1 MRIVPRLLSL
11 LAVLAALPLHA
22 AISGS
27 VMNSDGMA
35 IAGAKVSVFAPETLT
50 ARRERL
56 MSKTPARQPLVTAT
70 TDGNGNFRIEP
81 PKDAPIVDMRI
92 DAAGYAPDASRQQS
106 DDEAGAIILI
116 RAEPKSGTIRAG
128 GKGIAGATVTWA
140 GGAEYT
146 TTTDENGRYTAPDPS
161 KWANRLIVTHPD
173 YARIEESLQQAKREL
188 DRTLT
193 AGVKI
198 SGKVVA
204 EDGTTGV
211 GDAAIVLDGW
221 PMTKS
226 GPDGAFAVE
235 HAPKDW
241 SEVHAISGSRIAA
254 RASTGGTMTL
264 KLAKGATVTGNIK
277 DMKSQLPVAG
287 AEVMLT
293 TGGGRGMGGGFAV
306 RSTVTDAKGNF
317 SLSPLPPGSYGINPN
332 RPNYNI
338 PSASVSVTAG
348 QSLSKPFYATA
359 LARVSGVV
367 VDEDKK
373 PVAAARVASQSA
385 GREGGPMMFIGRP
398 QFGRTAASGPDGRYV
413 LRVAELDADVQISAA
428 KKGYPATKS
437 PIMRLA
443 SGERKGNVTLT
454 IPRGVAFSGRVID
467 RNGKPVSGVSVDA
480 AETQGDMGGMVRR
493 MVINAGGPPRG
504 EETVTT
510 ASDGT
515 FNIRLKEGKYDV
527 VFKREGYAAKTLRTQ
542 TVAQNEKPVE
552 VTLEP
557 GVEIAGRVV
566 RGGVGVEG
574 VNVTALSEGGMA
586 QSTTGPDGSFT
597 LADLTPGQM
606 MINVNKMDAMIQE
619 MRPVTAPARDLV
631 IELPAGGRI
640 TGRVVDK
647 ATHRPLTSFQA
658 GVSTSRGGGGMMIMM
673 PPMMRAFT
681 SDDGTFVL
689 ENVKPG
695 PTQVMAM
702 APGYTT
708 GRAPNV
714 EVKDG
719 ETVSDVEVALE
730 AGAKLVGKVTDANG
744 APVAGV
750 SVRPEMMGGPGRVMR
765 FDGVD
770 TSAVTDPS
778 GEYTM
783 ESLEP
788 GEKTFNFAR
797 SGYVTETKT
806 VTLASGKDTRLD
818 VTIGSGLRIAGVV
831 VTEGGAPVGEATV
844 RASSAA
850 GGGREAHTDASG
862 SFQLEGLAPGHY
874 TFTAAKSGLANG
886 IVRDVDI
893 AVTNN
898 VRITMKSGSVI
909 TGHVTGLAAN
919 ELEQTTIMASSPTG
933 SASAPVDSAGN
944 FRIEGS
950 PTGTVRVSA
959 RMGQIF
965 GGTAR
970 SAAPKTVQVEPG
982 SAAQVDIEFQAGTV
996 IRGRVTRNNQPVPNA
1011 SVAFMPRQG
1020 KAQTNANTTAD
1031 ASGRYEVNGLEDGPY
1046 TVQVMDMERLTPFT
1060 TTYDVRGSGN
1070 FDIDV
1075 RTASLRGRVL
1085 DASTGSPIAEAQVD
1099 VRPTGSDTGFF
1110 GSRVAMTDSNGTF
1123 VVDSVAKGS
1132 YQISADK
1139 QGYGHELKQISVDDT
1154 PEEIE
1159 LKLQPSAGVTLKV
1172 VDGRDGRLLGANVR
1186 VTDLQ
1191 GHEVGG
1197 DGGFRFFGGAEPVK
1211 LSLAPGSYRATIQ
1224 AMGYAQRTVM
1234 ISSPS
1239 NQTVAL
1245 TPGGTLLLRSKSS
1258 SALRGR
1264 LTDSSGYV
1272 YMTSAFNPTGT
1283 FRVLES
1289 PGTTTLQNVAP
1300 GHYRLDVLDTND
1312 QVLKTIQV
1320 DVVEGQSAT
1329 YDV

>member
-1 MRIVPRLLSL
+1 MRIVPRLLSI

-27 VMNSDGMA
+27 VMNSDGQA
-35 IAGAKVSVFAPETLT
+35 IAGAKVALFAPESLA

-56 MSKTPARQPLVTAT
+56 TSKTPVKQPLVTAT
-70 TDGNGNFRIEP
+70 TDANGNFRVEP
-81 PKDAPIVDMRI
+81 PKDALIVDMRI
-92 DAAGYAPDASRQQS
+92 DAPGYAPDASRLQA
-106 DDEAGAIILI
+106 DDEAGAIILM
-116 RAEPKSGTIRAG
+116 RAESKTGTIRAN
-128 GKGIAGATVTWA
+128 GKGVAGATVMWA
-140 GGAEYT
+140 GGAEAT
-146 TTTDENGRYTAPDPS
+146 ATTDENGRYTVPDPA
-161 KWANRLIVTHPD
+161 KWANRILVLHPD
-173 YARIEESLQQAKREL
+173 YARIEETFTQGKREV

-193 AGVKI
+193 PGVKI
-198 SGKVVA
+198 TGKVVA
-204 EDGTTGV
+204 EDGTTGA
-211 GDAAIVLDGW
+211 GDAAITLDGW
-221 PMTKS
+221 PAGKS
-226 GPDGAFAVE
+226 GADGAFTIE

-241 SEVHAISGSRIAA
+241 SELQATSGNRIAA
-254 RASTGGTMTL
+254 RTSTNAKTTL

-277 DMKSQLPVAG
+277 DMKSQLPVVG
-287 AEVMLT
+287 TEVMLT
-293 TGGGRGMGGGFAV
+293 TGGRGLGPGNAW
-306 RSTVTDAKGNF
+306 RSAFTDAKGNF
-317 SLSPLPPGSYGINPN
+317 SIATLPAGTYNLVPN
-332 RPNYNI
+332 RPNYTI
-338 PSASVSVTAG
+338 PNSNVSLTAG
-348 QSLSKPFYATA
+348 QSQSKPFYATA
-359 LARVSGVV
+359 LARVTGTV

-373 PVAAARVASQSA
+373 PVAAARVASQNA
-385 GREGGPMMFIGRP
+385 GRDGGPMMFIGRP
-398 QFGRTAASGPDGRYV
+398 QFGRTAASGPDGRFV
-413 LRVAELDADVQISAA
+413 LRVAELDTDVQISAA
-428 KKGYPATKS
+428 KKGYPAIKS

-467 RNGKPVSGVSVDA
+467 HNGKPVSGVSVDA
-480 AETQGDMGGMVRR
+480 AESTGDMGGGMVRR

-504 EETVTT
+504 EENVTT

-515 FNIRLKEGKYDV
+515 FNVRLKEGKYDV
-527 VFKREGYAAKTLRTQ
+527 VFKREGFAAKTLRTQ
-542 TVAQNEKPVE
+542 TVGPNEKPVE
-552 VTLEP
+552 VTLDP
-557 GVEIAGRVV
+557 GVEITGRVV

-574 VNVTALSEGGMA
+574 VSVNALSEGGMA

-619 MRPVTAPARDLV
+619 MRPITAPARDLV
-631 IELPAGGRI
+631 IELPTGGRI

-647 ATHRPLTSFQA
+647 ATRRPLTSFQA

-702 APGYTT
+702 SPGYTT

-714 EVKDG
+714 EVEDG
-719 ETVSDVEVALE
+719 KTIADVEVALE
-730 AGAKLVGKVTDANG
+730 AGAKLVGKVTDSSG
-744 APVAGV
+744 SPLSGV
-750 SVRPEMMGGPGRVMR
+750 SVRAEMMGGPGRVMR

-770 TSAVTDPS
+770 TATTTDPN
-778 GEYTM
+778 GEYTL

-806 VTLASGKDTRLD
+806 VTLAGGKDTRLD
-818 VTIGSGLRIAGVV
+818 VTIGSGLRISGQV

-862 SFQLEGLAPGHY
+862 AFQLEGLAPGHY
-874 TFTAAKSGLANG
+874 TFSASKSGLANG

-893 AVTNN
+893 AVNNN
-898 VRITMKSGSVI
+898 VRITMRSGSVLS
-909 TGHVTGLAAN
+909 GHVTGLAAN
-919 ELEQTTIMASSPTG
+919 ELEQTTVFASSPTG
-933 SASAPVDSAGN
+933 SASGPVDASGN
-944 FRIEGS
+944 FRIEGA

-959 RMGQIF
+959 RMGQMF

-982 SAAQVDIEFQAGTV
+982 SSAQVDIEFQAGTV
-996 IRGRVTRNNQPVPNA
+996 IRGRVMRNNQPVPNA
-1011 SVAFMPRQG
+1011 SVGFIPRQG

-1031 ASGRYEVNGLEDGPY
+1031 ANGNYEIKGVEDGPY
-1046 TVQVMDMERLTPFT
+1046 TVQVMDMERLSPFT
-1060 TTYDVRGSGN
+1060 TTYEVHGSGN

-1075 RTASLRGRVL
+1075 RTASLRGRVT
-1085 DASTGSPIAEAQVD
+1085 DASTGSPIVEAQVD
-1099 VRPTGSDTGFF
+1099 VRPSGSDTGFF
-1110 GSRVAMTDSNGTF
+1110 GSRMAMTDANGNF

-1132 YQISADK
+1132 YQITADK
-1139 QGYGHELKQISVDDT
+1139 QGYGHDTKQISVSDT
-1154 PEEIE
+1154 PEDVE

-1172 VDGRDGRLLGANVR
+1172 VDGRDGRMLGANVR

-1191 GHEVGG
+1191 GNDISG
-1197 DGGFRFFGGAEPVK
+1197 DGGFRFGGSAEPIK
-1211 LSLAPGSYRATIQ
+1211 LSLAPGTYRASIQ

-1234 ISSPS
+1234 ITSPS

-1245 TPGGTLLLRSKSS
+1245 TPGGTLLIRSKNSN
-1258 SALRGR
+1258 ALRGR
-1264 LTDSSGYV
+1264 LTDSGGNLYLASQ
-1272 YMTSAFNPTGT
+1272 FNPAGT
-1283 FRVLES
+1283 FRVVES

-1312 QVLKTIQV
+1312 QILKTIQV
-1320 DVVEGQSAT
+1320 DVLEGQSAS